1 VAWVTTRPR
10 RHSLAPVSTTTPPPP
25 LTADDIAAWER
36 DGYLVVPGAVSP
48 AACRE
53 LMTRAAEIVEEAA
66 GDPVSVFSTHDQTR
80 ASDEWFLSSGS
91 QVRCF
96 FEEEAFAPDGE
107 LAVPLER
114 SINKIGHAQHDLDD
128 AYDRFARAPVM
139 AEVTAGLGVAEPL
152 LVQSMHIF
160 KQPHIGGEVGCHQD
174 ATFLFTDPMSVIGLW
189 VALEDATLD
198 NGCLWTGPGGH
209 RGPLRRRF
217 ARAGATDAD
226 GTRFVDLDAAALPAP
241 GPGGPLV
248 PLEVEAGTL
257 VALHGRLPHWSG
269 PNRSPRSRQAYSL
282 HVIDGTATYP
292 DDNWLQRDRTLPFR
306 GF

>member
-1 VAWVTTRPR
+1 M
-10 RHSLAPVSTTTPPPP
+10 STTAPQT
-25 LTADDIAAWER
+25 LTTDDVAAWER
-36 DGYLVVPGAVSP
+36 DGYLMVHGAVSP

-53 LMTRAAEIVEEAA
+53 LVARATEIVEEAA
-66 GDPVSVFSTHDQTR
+66 GDPVSVFSTHEQTR
-80 ASDEWFLSSGS
+80 TSDEWFLSSGG

-96 FEEEAFAPDGE
+96 FEEAAFTADGE

-114 SINKIGHAQHDLDD
+114 AINKIGHAQHDVDD

-139 AEVTAGLGVAEPL
+139 AAVTAALGVAEPL

-174 ATFLFTDPMSVIGLW
+174 ATFLFTDPLSVIGLW

-198 NGCLWTGPGGH
+198 NGCLWAEPGGH

-217 ARAGATDAD
+217 ARAGATDAE
-226 GTRFVDLDAAALPAP
+226 GTRFVELDATPLPGPGP

-248 PLEVEAGTL
+248 PLEVAAGTL
-257 VALHGRLPHWSG
+257 IALHGRLPHWSG
-269 PNRSPRSRQAYSL
+269 PNRSARSRQAYSL

-292 DDNWLQRDRTLPFR
+292 DDNWLQRDAALPFR